1 MHVLF
6 AICFYSNDDLEKR
19 RQNCIVIN
27 GVQAIE
33 LPKVYIDKNGKEKIP
48 SVYFKDHQKQ
58 LPIPFV
64 IYADFESITEKMN
77 TCQPSDK
84 RSYTQKYQRRTAC
97 SFGYKVVCHYD
108 KKYSKDVVIYR
119 GRDPVGE
126 FIKCLLRKVK
136 NCQKVIRD
144 NFNKP
149 LKMSK
154 TNEIILKRQ
163 LNAIFVRKNINP
175 MMMTHIKNLLEITV
189 MLLVNIVVLRI

>member
-108 KKYSKDVVIYR
+108 KEYSKI
-119 GRDPVGE
+119 
-126 FIKCLLRKVK
+126 
-136 NCQKVIRD
+136 
-144 NFNKP
+144 
-149 LKMSK
+149 
-154 TNEIILKRQ
+154 
-163 LNAIFVRKNINP
+163 
-175 MMMTHIKNLLEITV
+175 
-189 MLLVNIVVLRI
+189 